1 MDPVQV
7 GTTVLGWEDILKI
20 VLASGV
26 VAAAIGW
33 IKDWIFKQRD
43 RSRDAKF
50 SAIGVIAKLDLYAL
64 QSRTNVRNYFEH
76 VASLDPHRD
85 YLNWPSC
92 SYPETGITNEE
103 LKCLSYEYA
112 SDLAWIATEK
122 ALASHHLYAVHEAAR
137 TPIDVYRHEAN
148 VVGYFGYEAYILA
161 GKLRKKYSLPSFGKR
176 WGTNDEFVDL
186 LHSWMETKAAVSRV
200 AKSQQDIAD

>member
-1 MDPVQV
+1 MESVQV
-7 GTTVLGWEDILKI
+7 ATTVLGWGDILKI

-33 IKDWIFKQRD
+33 LKDLVFKQRD
-43 RSRDAKF
+43 RARDAKF

-64 QSRTNVRNYFEH
+64 QSRANVRNYFDH
-76 VASLDPHRD
+76 IASLEPQRD

-103 LKCLSYEYA
+103 LKSLSYQHA

-122 ALASHHLYAVHEAAR
+122 ALASHHLYAVNEDAH
-137 TPIDVYRHEAN
+137 TPIDVYTHEAD
-148 VVGYFGYEAYILA
+148 VVGYFGYEAFILA
-161 GKLRKKYSLPSFGKR
+161 RKLREKYSLPSFGKR
-176 WGTNDEFVDL
+176 WGASDEFADL
-186 LHSWMETKAAVSRV
+186 LHSWMKTKAAVSKV
-200 AKSQQDIAD
+200 AKSQRDSTD